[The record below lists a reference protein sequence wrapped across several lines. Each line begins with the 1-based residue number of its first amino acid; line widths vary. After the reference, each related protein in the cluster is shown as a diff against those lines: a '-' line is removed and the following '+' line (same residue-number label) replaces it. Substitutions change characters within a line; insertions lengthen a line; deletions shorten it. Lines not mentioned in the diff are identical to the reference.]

1 MKFFLDT
8 ANLDELKKGLALG
21 IIDGVTTNPSL
32 IAKEGNPI
40 KEQIRRICEIVD
52 GPVSAEVVSTS
63 GDEMIVEGRDLA
75 KIHKNVVVKVPL
87 TRDGIR
93 ACATLSKEGTRVN
106 VTLCFSSAQA
116 ILAAKAGAYFVSPFV
131 GRIDDIGWDGSEL
144 IQDIVGIYD
153 NYGFQ
158 TQVLAASLRTSIHV
172 IQAARAGS
180 HCGTMPFKVLDMM
193 FNHPLTDKGL
203 AQFLTDYAKVFHE
216 APADR

>member
-40 KEQIRRICEIVD
+40 KEQIRRICEIVE
-52 GPVSAEVVSTS
+52 GPVSAEVVSTN
-63 GDEMIVEGRDLA
+63 GDDMIVEGRDLA
-75 KIHKNVVVKVPL
+75 KVHKNVVVKVPL

-93 ACATLSKEGTRVN
+93 ACATLSKEDIRVN

-144 IQDIVGIYD
+144 IHDIVGIYD
-153 NYGFQ
+153 NYGFT
-158 TQVLAASLRTSIHV
+158 TQVLAASLRTSVHV
-172 IQAARAGS
+172 IEAARAGS

-203 AQFLTDYAKVFHE
+203 AQFLSDYAKAFQEV
-216 APADR
+216 PAAR

>member
-144 IQDIVGIYD
+144 IHDIVGIYD
-153 NYGFQ
+153 NYGFT
-158 TQVLAASLRTSIHV
+158 TQVLAASLRTSVHV
-172 IQAARAGS
+172 IEAARAGS

-203 AQFLTDYAKVFHE
+203 AQFLSDYAKAFQEV
-216 APADR
+216 PAAR